1 MPDEERFWERV
12 GAVRPSQLLYTYGP
26 GAIIDLPGMS
36 VMTAGLDSW
45 RTDSAGTIVEDR
57 LLTAVRAQLGPQL
70 RDLKL
75 PPWKPETRNVFDD
88 WARTGIPVVPF
99 PRWLRCTVC
108 DQLGTIDGGLFK
120 PKTNPYRPDRAQ
132 YVHENCSRR
141 QPPLAVAARFV
152 LACAAGHMDD
162 FPWVEY
168 AHRGHPCPGP
178 ILKLYE
184 TGRGSSLGDVVVK
197 CTSCDVGGV
206 SLRAVFG
213 ENASSRLPRCRGR
226 HPHLRRFDE
235 TCNAQ
240 VRAIL
245 LGASNAWFPMPLS
258 VLSIPT
264 SAEALPQRV
273 EKYWPVL
280 EKAKSKEVLEYML
293 EDKPEVTGL
302 RSVAIDELWAA
313 VEARKQ
319 GGNSQA
325 PDGSVDLLEP
335 EWRVLCSPSSA
346 PRGDDFRI
354 EAAAVPVSFSAT
366 VSSVVL
372 ADRLRE
378 VVAITG
384 FTRLDGPLIGA
395 DGKVANRAP
404 LARTA
409 PTWIPAT
416 EVRGE
421 GIFLRFHEAVIE
433 AWEDRIAGS
442 ERDEMHQRAHRACL
456 MARGLDGGTSWPG
469 LRYLLL
475 HTLSHVLI
483 REIALEC
490 GYAAASIR
498 ERIYARGSGPA
509 MAGILL
515 YTAAPDAEGTLGGLV
530 SLGQPEMLDR
540 ILRQAIDHARLCSSD
555 PLCAETRS
563 SDHNLVLHAA
573 ACHACCFVSETSCE
587 RGNRYLDRALLVETV
602 SPLGVAFF
610 P

>member
-1 MPDEERFWERV
+1 MHDEERFWERV
-12 GAVRPSQLLYTYGP
+12 GAIRPSQLLYTYGP
-26 GAIIDLPGMS
+26 GALIDLPGMS
-36 VMTAGLDSW
+36 VMTTGLDSW
-45 RTDSAGTIVEDR
+45 RTENAGTIVEDR
-57 LLTAVRAQLGPQL
+57 LLTAVRAQLGPQV

-75 PPWKPETRNVFDD
+75 PPWKPETRSVFDD
-88 WARTGIPVVPF
+88 WARTGITVVPF

-120 PKTNPYRPDRAQ
+120 PKTYPYRPDLAQ
-132 YVHENCSRR
+132 YIHENCPKSRS
-141 QPPLAVAARFV
+141 PLAIAARFV

-168 AHRGHPCPGP
+168 AHRGHPCSGP

-184 TGRGSSLGDVVVK
+184 TGRGSGLGDVVVK
-197 CTSCDVGGV
+197 CISCEAGGV

-213 ENASSRLPRCRGR
+213 ENASNRLPRCRGR

-235 TCNAQ
+235 ACDAQ
-240 VRAIL
+240 VRVIL
-245 LGASNAWFPMPLS
+245 LGASNAWFAMPLS

-264 SAEALPQRV
+264 STEELPQRV

-293 EDKPEVTGL
+293 EEKPEVGGL
-302 RSVAIDELWAA
+302 RGVAIDELWAA

-319 GGNSQA
+319 VNTPLPAG
-325 PDGSVDLLEP
+325 PVDLLEP
-335 EWRVLCSPSSA
+335 EWRVLCSPASA
-346 PRGDDFRI
+346 PRSDDFRI
-354 EAAAVPVSFSAT
+354 QAAAAPPSFSTT

-384 FTRLDGPLIGA
+384 FTRLDGPLSGA

-404 LARTA
+404 LARKA

-421 GIFLRFHEAVIE
+421 GIFVRFYDPAIE
-433 AWEDRIAGS
+433 AWEDRVAGS
-442 ERDEMHQRAHRACL
+442 ERDEMHQRAHSACL
-456 MARGLDGGTSWPG
+456 GARGLNGGTTWPG

-475 HTLSHVLI
+475 HTLSHMLI

-498 ERIYARGSGPA
+498 ERIYARPSGPA

-555 PLCAETRS
+555 PLCAETRPG
-563 SDHNLVLHAA
+563 DHNRVLHAA

-587 RGNRYLDRALLVETV
+587 RGNRYLDRALVVETV
-602 SPLGVAFF
+602 SPLGLAFF
-610 P
+610 S